1 MELKISKPSHERV
14 IKDVE
19 SSLTYAI
26 RLYRYWLAQG
36 KSNEEAMKKA
46 VEYVVH
52 LMRSSTPIL
61 FLARNEM
68 IEFLSELKFACSE
81 FLEEL
86 QKIKFE
92 QQIETESRTK
102 EKFIGGP
109 YSKYLVPIYTV
120 ESDYPPGAQR
130 GILDLGPIFG
140 EGVDIGFR
148 YTYIYGEPF
157 TFEKAHSHDYDQL
170 LVFLGPS
177 ENIRDFDAEIEIAL
191 GEKGERYPITSNTLV
206 YVPKGLIHTPFYFKK
221 LSKPVMFINIFFGST
236 YHRKIFTS
244 P

>member
-1 MELKISKPSHERV
+1 MELRISKPSKERV

-19 SSLTYAI
+19 STLMYAV

-36 KSNEEAMKKA
+36 KPKEEAMKKA
-46 VEYVVH
+46 VGYVVH
-52 LMRSSTPIL
+52 LMRTSNPVL
-61 FLARNEM
+61 FLARDEVVELLLELKSACG
-68 IEFLSELKFACSE
+68 EFLD
-81 FLEEL
+81 EL
-86 QKIKFE
+86 QKVKFE
-92 QQIETESRTK
+92 RPIEAGKAE
-102 EKFIGGP
+102 EKTVEGP

-120 ESDYPPGAQR
+120 ESDYPPRAQR

-157 TFEKAHSHDYDQL
+157 TFEAPHSHDYDQL
-170 LVFLGPS
+170 LIFLGPS

-206 YVPKGLIHTPFYFKK
+206 YVPRGLIHTPFYFKR
-221 LSKPVMFINIFFGST
+221 LSKPVMFINMFFGST
-236 YHRKIFTS
+236 YHRKPYT
-244 P
+244 PP